1 VACLTLRKNTERPS
15 TVELGTNELVGDDLD
30 RAGRIVE
37 QIVSGDWKKG
47 VVPPLWDG
55 HAAMRLVDSIESFLR

>member
-1 VACLTLRKNTERPS
+1 
-15 TVELGTNELVGDDLD
+15 LVGDDLD

-37 QIVSGDWKKG
+37 QILSGDWKKG

-55 HAAMRLVDSIESFLR
+55 RAAVRLVDSIESFLR